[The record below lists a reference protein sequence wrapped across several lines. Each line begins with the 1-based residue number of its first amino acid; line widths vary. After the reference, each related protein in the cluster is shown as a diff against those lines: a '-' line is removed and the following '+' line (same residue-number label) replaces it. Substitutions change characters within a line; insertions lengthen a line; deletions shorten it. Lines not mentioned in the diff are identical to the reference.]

1 LEKVN
6 RIRHYMPDCAIST
19 DIITGFCSETE
30 EEHQDTL
37 SLINEVQYDAAFSFF
52 YSERPGTLAA
62 RKYPD
67 DVPEEI
73 KKRRLAE
80 VIELMNVLSRQ
91 SNLREVGKT
100 FEILIEGNSKKSDQD
115 WCGRNSQNKIVV
127 FPKGDAAL
135 KPGDF
140 VQVTISSATTATLL
154 GQIEK

>member
-1 LEKVN
+1 
-6 RIRHYMPDCAIST
+6 
-19 DIITGFCSETE
+19 
-30 EEHQDTL
+30 
-37 SLINEVQYDAAFSFF
+37 
-52 YSERPGTLAA
+52 LAA

-80 VIELMNVLSRQ
+80 VIELMNILSRQ

-100 FEILIEGNSKKSDQD
+100 FEVLIEGNSKKSDQD
-115 WCGRNSQNKIVV
+115 WCGRNSQNKMVV